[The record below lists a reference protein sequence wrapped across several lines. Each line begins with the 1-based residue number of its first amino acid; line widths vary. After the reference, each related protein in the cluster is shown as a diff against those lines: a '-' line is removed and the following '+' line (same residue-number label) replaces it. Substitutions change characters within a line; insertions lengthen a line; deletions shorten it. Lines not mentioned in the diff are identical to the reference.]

1 MVEFSIV
8 VAVIVGLVEAVKRA
22 TNLDTRFAPIVS
34 VVLGLLIVGLFGVEG
49 VTSNLLDGI
58 IAGLTASGL
67 YSGTRATLIK

>member
-1 MVEFSIV
+1 MLEFSIV
-8 VAVIVGLVEAVKRA
+8 IAVIVGLVEAIKRA

-34 VVLGLLIVGLFGVEG
+34 IAIGLLIVGLFGVEG

-67 YSGTRATLIK
+67 YSGTKATLK